1 MKIRIIPII
10 ATIFFIIIFILF
22 YRGLENSNIYVPKT
36 NINKQIPT
44 FNAKLYNSSEE
55 ISSSKIFKDNQFYIM
70 NLWSSWC
77 VPCRDEHGFLKELSD
92 EKNLKLIGLN
102 YKDNKESANKF
113 LNELGNPYD
122 IIFSDPKGIIA
133 IDWGAYGVPETYLIK
148 NKMIIKKTIGPLDKN
163 SIMEIKEII
172 K

>member
-1 MKIRIIPII
+1 MKIRVIPII
-10 ATIFFIIIFILF
+10 TTIFFIIIFILF

-55 ISSSKIFKDNQFYIM
+55 ISSNKIFKDNQFYIM
-70 NLWSSWC
+70 NIWSSWC

-122 IIFSDPKGIIA
+122 IIFSDPEGIIA

>member
-1 MKIRIIPII
+1 MKIRVIPII

-44 FNAKLYNSSEE
+44 FNAKLYNSSQE

-70 NLWSSWC
+70 NIWSSWC
-77 VPCRDEHGFLKELSD
+77 VPCRDEHGFLKELSN

>member
-70 NLWSSWC
+70 NIWSSWC

-122 IIFSDPKGIIA
+122 IIFSDPNGIIA

>member
-1 MKIRIIPII
+1 MKIRVIPII
-10 ATIFFIIIFILF
+10 TTIFFIIIFILF

-70 NLWSSWC
+70 NIWSSWC

>member
-1 MKIRIIPII
+1 MKIRVIPII
-10 ATIFFIIIFILF
+10 TTIFFIIIFILF

-55 ISSSKIFKDNQFYIM
+55 VSSSKIFKDNQFYLM
-70 NLWSSWC
+70 NIWSSWC

>member
-55 ISSSKIFKDNQFYIM
+55 VSSSKIFKDNQFYLM
-70 NLWSSWC
+70 NIWSSWC

>member
-1 MKIRIIPII
+1 MKIRVIPII
-10 ATIFFIIIFILF
+10 VTIFFIIIFILF

-44 FNAKLYNSSEE
+44 FNAKLYNSSQE

-70 NLWSSWC
+70 NIWSSWC

>member
-1 MKIRIIPII
+1 MKIRIIPIS

-44 FNAKLYNSSEE
+44 FNAKLYNSSQE

-70 NLWSSWC
+70 NIWSSWC

>member
-1 MKIRIIPII
+1 M
-10 ATIFFIIIFILF
+10 
-22 YRGLENSNIYVPKT
+22 NI
-36 NINKQIPT
+36 
-44 FNAKLYNSSEE
+44 
-55 ISSSKIFKDNQFYIM
+55 
-70 NLWSSWC
+70 WSSWC

>member
-1 MKIRIIPII
+1 MKIRVIPII

-44 FNAKLYNSSEE
+44 FNAKFYNSSQE

-70 NLWSSWC
+70 NIWSSWC
-77 VPCRDEHGFLKELSD
+77 VPCRDEHGFLKELSN

>member
-44 FNAKLYNSSEE
+44 FNAKLYNSSQE

-70 NLWSSWC
+70 NIWSSWC

>member
-70 NLWSSWC
+70 NIWSSWC

>member
-1 MKIRIIPII
+1 MKIRVIPII

-70 NLWSSWC
+70 NIWSSWC